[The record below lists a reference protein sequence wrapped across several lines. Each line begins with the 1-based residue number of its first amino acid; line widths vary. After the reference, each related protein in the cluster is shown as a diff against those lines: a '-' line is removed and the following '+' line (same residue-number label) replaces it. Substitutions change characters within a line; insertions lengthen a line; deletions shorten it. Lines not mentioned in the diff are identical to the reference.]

1 MNTWEVYIPIDVTH
15 PIRTGP
21 TINVQRYNNQN
32 PVLFFQLFNTNVP
45 VMLDDTTTVSI
56 AFTNTNNESVSG
68 LGNLQ
73 VVNPYRGTI
82 SYELVS
88 SDLTMSGLITVTLG
102 VTTATSFF
110 TLQCSILV
118 HTINEDLLK
127 ALNNNDYMLGGNL
140 MASNSVAKICILQ
153 RGTYNARKLNGTLN
167 ETTVYF
173 VKENTN
179 DAATCMSLYIGA
191 ARETDLIN
199 VRDLLDSQGVEQFLN
214 HELTAGDI
222 PTTFKCRDKLYYF
235 ENTITNQAELY
246 MWGPEV
252 GAFIPAG
259 SNTIF
264 WETL

>member
-1 MNTWEVYIPIDVTH
+1 
-15 PIRTGP
+15 
-21 TINVQRYNNQN
+21 
-32 PVLFFQLFNTNVP
+32 
-45 VMLDDTTTVSI
+45 
-56 AFTNTNNESVSG
+56 
-68 LGNLQ
+68 
-73 VVNPYRGTI
+73 
-82 SYELVS
+82 
-88 SDLTMSGLITVTLG
+88 MSGLTTVTLG
-102 VTTATSFF
+102 VTTTTSFF
-110 TLQCSILV
+110 TLQCVIFV
-118 HTINEDLLK
+118 QTVNKDLLT
-127 ALNNNDYMLGGNL
+127 ALNNNSQINMLGGNL

-222 PTTFKCRDKLYYF
+222 PTTFKCRDKLYYL
-235 ENTITNQAELY
+235 ENTITNQVELY

-259 SNTIF
+259 SNTIL